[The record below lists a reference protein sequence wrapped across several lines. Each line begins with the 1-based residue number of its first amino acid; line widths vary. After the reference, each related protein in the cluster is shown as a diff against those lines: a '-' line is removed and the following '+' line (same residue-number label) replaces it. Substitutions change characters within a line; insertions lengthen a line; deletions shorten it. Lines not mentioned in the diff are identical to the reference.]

1 MTKTKTT
8 LLSFFLL
15 GGLACGGG
23 SATKAESAAVAAQ
36 PDVSSPAKAPLP
48 TAQEILARSIEVTGG
63 TAAYQ
68 GITSFAVVG
77 SFAIPAQKIEGGLK
91 LSGQPGGKLAL
102 ELEIPGIG
110 TERSGSDGTTVWS
123 MSAMT
128 GSRVLEGAERDTM
141 LRDADLL
148 KELNWRKYYKS
159 ATTTGMGEV
168 DGKPVYLVEMVD
180 MHDTKETRSYDK
192 ESGFL
197 VSQSGIVKSQ
207 MGEMKSTTLLKQY
220 EKFGDFL
227 MPRVIEVDV
236 MGMKQVMT
244 TKTIEFNITLADDL
258 FALPEDIKKLVD
270 AAK

>member
-8 LLSFFLL
+8 LLSFLL
-15 GGLACGGG
+15 FSGLACGGG
-23 SATKAESAAVAAQ
+23 SATKAESTAVAAQ
-36 PDVSSPAKAPLP
+36 PDVSAPAEVQLP
-48 TAQEILARSIEVTGG
+48 TAEEILTRSIEVTGG
-63 TAAYQ
+63 QAAYEA
-68 GITSFAVVG
+68 ITSFAVVG
-77 SFAIPAQKIEGGLK
+77 SFSIPAQKIEGGLK
-91 LSGQPGGKLAL
+91 LSGKPGGKMVL

-168 DGKPVYLVEMVD
+168 DGKPAYIVEMVD
-180 MHDTKETRSYDK
+180 MHDTKETRYYDK

-197 VSQSGIVKSQ
+197 VRQSGIVKNQ
-207 MGEMKSTTLLKQY
+207 MGEMKSNTLLKQY
-220 EKFGDFL
+220 ETFGDFL
-227 MPRVIEVDV
+227 MPRVIEVQV
-236 MGMKQVMT
+236 MGMKQIMT
-244 TKTIEFNITLADDL
+244 TKTIEFNTALADDL

-270 AAK
+270 AEK

>member
-8 LLSFFLL
+8 LLSFFLFS
-15 GGLACGGG
+15 GLACGGG
-23 SATKAESAAVAAQ
+23 STNKAESTAAQ
-36 PDVSSPAKAPLP
+36 PEVSQPAEAQLP
-48 TAQEILARSIEVTGG
+48 GAEEILARSIEVTGG
-63 TAAYQ
+63 TAAYKA
-68 GITSFAVVG
+68 ITSFAVVG

-91 LSGQPGGKLAL
+91 LSGQPGGKLIL

-128 GSRVLEGAERDTM
+128 GSRVLEGAERDTV

-197 VSQSGIVKSQ
+197 VQQSGLVKSQ
-207 MGEMKSTTLLKQY
+207 MGEMKSSTLLKQY

-244 TKTIEFNITLADDL
+244 TKTIEFNTALAADL
-258 FALPEDIKKLVD
+258 FALPEDIQKLVD